1 MFWKRKQKPLCTPL
15 HQAVLDNDVE
25 AVQAHLH
32 FQNTRDE
39 FGLTAKELA
48 CYLGREACLAVFCAP
63 KPVVVNMHKKEGIV
77 QLDQAEFQKTFN
89 VRYRH
94 DLLFEDYDTLT
105 KAIKKSKR
113 VMKLQTLQ
121 TQNHWTC
128 ALHKKAHIGN
138 SLDCSLIRW
147 VNPLIG
153 YGVFASRTIPALTY
167 IGEYTGIVR
176 KRRRR
181 KDRFNNYIFSYTAG
195 PKETEFIIDA
205 QTEGNF
211 TRFINHSDSPNLT
224 SRWMEIDGVSH
235 IILFANRAIPK
246 GEQLSYDYGAF
257 YWRSRSYPQTL

>member
-15 HQAVLDNDVE
+15 HQAVLDDDLEGVKK
-25 AVQAHLH
+25 HL
-32 FQNTRDE
+32 NYRSARDE
-39 FGLTAKELA
+39 FGLSAEDLA
-48 CYLGREACLAVFCAP
+48 CYLGRASILAVFRKP
-63 KPVVVNMHKKEGIV
+63 KNVFVNLQKKNGVV
-77 QLDQAEFQKTFN
+77 QLDEEEFLKTFN
-89 VRYRH
+89 VHYRQ
-94 DLLFEDYDTLT
+94 DICFDDYDTL
-105 KAIKKSKR
+105 KIAIKKSKK
-113 VMKLQTLQ
+113 VMKQEKLK
-121 TQNHWTC
+121 TQNHWTL

-138 SLDCSLIRW
+138 SLDCSAIRW

-153 YGVFASRTIPALTY
+153 YGVFATRTIPALTY

-181 KDRFNNYIFSYTAG
+181 KDRFNNYIFSYVAG

-205 QTEGNF
+205 LYEGNF